1 MFNWRLLGLEPRPRV
16 DSFESKRDNHAMA
29 LRRCGGSREHV
40 LRVFAVL
47 SVLWALPAL
56 AQTWTSSQEA
66 TNRPAEETPGRSHYR
81 VDSTS
86 TFVAYT
92 IRSPLAPV
100 SLEERRFVEWLSVDH
115 TYEIGERNTQ
125 GRTRWRLHT
134 RMQLRIDQEF
144 GRDCTRVDDTCYL
157 GTSDDAPRSYQVLTR
172 RTRLDVPSL
181 SLSAEGPLATVL
193 GVGRQTI
200 FDGAGFVR
208 VDGVKIASTPNRFVS
223 VEIFGG
229 LQVVGTSVAGSSGFS
244 SQGTLRLPLPQ
255 TLAPRDS
262 LIVAPE
268 SSVEVFGGH
277 VRIGN
282 ARYLRAELLFRET
295 RDGSGLVARRVGG
308 SLLSRPWSILSLRAR
323 VLHDPAL
330 GRIVDALGE
339 VAFALEK
346 TSVRI
351 RVFHHEP
358 TFDLGSIWAYFDI
371 IPVQQAELVA
381 AHTFGDV
388 RLHVALRGR
397 RAIGDK
403 TERDV
408 GGELGALIQLGAWRL
423 GAEGWFWAGDLTPV
437 AFVRADVRRALRDRG
452 EIGLRASLWR
462 FNDPFRDQLFASS
475 FSATL
480 YGGYRLTEY
489 AQVRGEFEYGY
500 NRIVS
505 SRLRGLV
512 SLRVR
517 LWR

>member
-1 MFNWRLLGLEPRPRV
+1 
-16 DSFESKRDNHAMA
+16 MA
-29 LRRCGGSREHV
+29 LRRCGGFPKHV
-40 LRVFAVL
+40 LRAIAVL
-47 SVLWALPAL
+47 SVLWAVPAP
-56 AQTWTSSQEA
+56 AQTWTSSQEEA
-66 TNRPAEETPGRSHYR
+66 NRPSEETPGRSHYR
-81 VDSTS
+81 VDSNS
-86 TFVAYT
+86 TFVAYM

-100 SLEERRFVEWLSVDH
+100 SLEERRFLEWLSIDH
-115 TYEIGERNTQ
+115 TYDVGERNAE

-134 RMQLRIDQEF
+134 RGQLRIDQEF

-157 GTSDDAPRSYQVLTR
+157 GTSDDAPRTYQVLTR
-172 RTRLDVPSL
+172 RTRLDVPAL
-181 SLSAEGPLATVL
+181 SLTVEGPNATSV
-193 GVGRQTI
+193 GIGRQTI

-208 VDGVKIASTPNRFVS
+208 VDGVRIASTPNRFVNIE
-223 VEIFGG
+223 VFGG

-255 TLAPRDS
+255 SLSPRDS

-268 SSVEVFGGH
+268 SAVEVYGGH
-277 VRIGN
+277 LRVGD

-295 RDGSGLVARRVGG
+295 RDASGLVARRVGG
-308 SLLSRPWSILSLRAR
+308 GLLSRPLPVLTLRAR

-330 GRIVDALGE
+330 RRIVDALGE
-339 VAFALEK
+339 AALTLK
-346 TSVRI
+346 ATSIRL

-381 AHTFGDV
+381 TQALGPVQVHA
-388 RLHVALRGR
+388 ALRGR

-408 GGELGALIQLGAWRL
+408 GGELGAQVRLGAWRL
-423 GAEGWFWAGDLTPV
+423 SASGWFWAGDLTPV
-437 AFVRADVRRALRDRG
+437 AFARADVRRAIRDRG
-452 EIGLRASLWR
+452 DVGLRASLWR
-462 FNDPFRDQLFASS
+462 FTDPFRDQLYASS

>member
-1 MFNWRLLGLEPRPRV
+1 MR
-16 DSFESKRDNHAMA
+16 AI
-29 LRRCGGSREHV
+29 
-40 LRVFAVL
+40 AVL
-47 SVLWALPAL
+47 SVLWAMPAL
-56 AQTWTSSQEA
+56 AQTWTSSQEEE
-66 TNRPAEETPGRSHYR
+66 NRPSDETPGRSHYR
-81 VDSTS
+81 VDSNS

-115 TYEIGERNTQ
+115 TYEVGERNAE

-134 RMQLRIDQEF
+134 RGQLRIDQEF
-144 GRDCTRVDDTCYL
+144 GRDCTRVDDVCYL
-157 GTSDDAPRSYQVLTR
+157 GTSDDAPRTYQILTR

-181 SLSAEGPLATVL
+181 SLTAEGPLATSV
-193 GVGRQTI
+193 GIGRQTI

-208 VDGVKIASTPNRFVS
+208 VDGVKIASTPNGFVN
-223 VEIFGG
+223 VEVFGG

-262 LIVAPE
+262 LVVAPE
-268 SSVEVFGGH
+268 SSVEVYGGH
-277 VRIGN
+277 LRIGD

-295 RDGSGLVARRVGG
+295 RDGSGLVARRVGAG
-308 SLLSRPWSILSLRAR
+308 LLSRPWSILTLRAR

-339 VAFALEK
+339 AALALKK
-346 TSVRI
+346 TSVRV

-381 AHTFGDV
+381 THTMGPV
-388 RLHVALRGR
+388 RLNAALRGR
-397 RAIGDK
+397 RAIGDR

-408 GGELGALIQLGAWRL
+408 GGELGAQVHLGAWRL
-423 GAEGWFWAGDLTPV
+423 GANGWFWTGDLTPV
-437 AFVRADVRRALRDRG
+437 AFVGADVRRAIRDRG
-452 EIGLRASLWR
+452 EVGVRASLWR
-462 FNDPFRDQLFASS
+462 FTDPFRNELYASS

>member
-1 MFNWRLLGLEPRPRV
+1 
-16 DSFESKRDNHAMA
+16 MA
-29 LRRCGGSREHV
+29 LWRCGGSREHV
-40 LRVFAVL
+40 LCVL
-47 SVLWALPAL
+47 VLLSALPGMAA
-56 AQTWTSSQEA
+56 AQTWTSSQEEE
-66 TNRPAEETPGRSHYR
+66 NRPADESPGRSHYR
-81 VDSTS
+81 VDSNS
-86 TFVAYT
+86 TFVGYT

-100 SLEERRFVEWLSVDH
+100 SIEERRFVEWLSVDH
-115 TYEIGERNTQ
+115 TYDLGEQNDQ

-134 RMQLRIDQEF
+134 RLQLRVDQEF
-144 GRDCTRVDDTCYL
+144 GRDCTRIDDTCYL
-157 GTSDDAPRSYQVLTR
+157 GTSEDAPRNYQVLTR

-181 SLSAEGPLATVL
+181 SLTAEGPLATTV

-223 VEIFGG
+223 IEVFGG
-229 LQVVGTSVAGSSGFS
+229 FQVVGTSVAGSSGFS

-255 TLAPRDS
+255 TLAPRDTA
-262 LIVAPE
+262 LVAAE
-268 SSVEVFGGH
+268 SAVEVYGGH
-277 VRIGN
+277 LRIGD

-295 RDGSGLVARRVGG
+295 RDSSGLVARRVGG
-308 SLLSRPWSILSLRAR
+308 SLLSRPWSVLSLRAR
-323 VLHDPAL
+323 ILHDPAL

-339 VAFALEK
+339 VALTLEK
-346 TSVRI
+346 TSLRG

-371 IPVQQAELVA
+371 IPVQQAELVG
-381 AHTFGDV
+381 AHTLGPV
-388 RLHVALRGR
+388 RLHAAIRGR

-408 GGELGALIQLGAWRL
+408 GGELGARIQHGVWRL
-423 GAEGWFWAGDLTPV
+423 NVEGWFWAGDLTPV
-437 AFVRADVRRALRDRG
+437 ASIRADVRRAIRDRG
-452 EIGLRASLWR
+452 EVGVRGSFWH
-462 FNDPFRDQLFASS
+462 FDDPFRAQLYASS

-480 YGGYRLTEY
+480 YGGFRLTEY

-505 SRLRGLV
+505 SRLRGLI